1 LPEKGN
7 AGPVIK
13 GVRIIKQT
21 PTGPRVIQRPMT
33 CWAIPKEKQR
43 VENSGG
49 VLEIIANEGEKMEV
63 VRALP
68 VDTTVPSQG
77 VVRTWES
84 QTIEIEVPR
93 QKRPHENP
101 LFREQSLAY
110 TAIRDAKAREMAE
123 RPGKLLGFKPKPE
136 NAKAKKE

>member
-1 LPEKGN
+1 MAEMKGLVKNANPQGTLEEFDENNINPAQYGCCCPRNDDPQDREGRIIGCREYKRCQLPEKGN

-13 GVRIIKQT
+13 GVRIIKRT

-77 VVRTWES
+77 VVR
-84 QTIEIEVPR
+84 
-93 QKRPHENP
+93 
-101 LFREQSLAY
+101 Y
-110 TAIRDAKAREMAE
+110 
-123 RPGKLLGFKPKPE
+123 LLL
-136 NAKAKKE
+136 